1 MHNLLEYFDNSE
13 ESSGSLWQYKRDEKN
28 MNNAGNPDNVNANDS
43 SPFKYKSNLLKGL
56 TTRDIAANV
65 NPDIANVHRLFI
77 DCS

>member
-13 ESSGSLWQYKRDEKN
+13 ESSGSLWQYKKDEQN